1 MASLEP
7 GYAAISARASARGA
21 SIVLV
26 AFVSAI
32 FTSAFLLFAVQPM
45 FTKMVLPLLGGSPA
59 VWSVAMVF
67 FQSLLLAGYA
77 YAHLSTKFLPLRG
90 AIVVH
95 LLLFGVTAL
104 TLPLGISATIG
115 EPPNSGQE
123 LWLIGVFMASVGL
136 PFFAVSANGPLLQA
150 WFAKSAHPTAHDPY
164 YLYGASNF
172 GSFAALLLYPV
183 LIEPLMTLKGQTA
196 AWSLGFLVLGGLI
209 ALSGLAVLRFPAVE
223 TARTAAAKEESAAPT
238 ARDYAGWIILSLVPS
253 GLLVACTA
261 YLSTDVAASPF
272 MWVIPLA
279 LYLATFMV
287 VFRERLPFSLTV
299 MERLLT
305 LLAGALVLFM
315 FVGEAYLI
323 LSLVL
328 HLSFMTIATLICHA
342 RLYQRRPS
350 SEHLTV
356 FYLCMS
362 FGGVL
367 GGLFCGLV
375 APNVFNRVTEYPILI
390 LGALLCLPSVAS
402 AKWSDWKAQA
412 TLWAGIIAVF
422 FIANRMTA
430 GAQDVDAH
438 YVVVALMV
446 LLAVIAMVLFKK
458 PIITTTIVA
467 GLFVMMGDVG
477 LHDRDQLAI
486 RSFFGVNKVQIS
498 NDGQF
503 RRLTHGTTLHG
514 TMRIANADG
523 TPAPQRPEPLS
534 YYYDG
539 GPMSQVIKMQQ
550 ARAGAKGLDIG
561 IVGLGTGSLACHGRP
576 QDRWAF
582 YEIDPAVVA
591 IAQDKQQFRFLSECA
606 PDARMVVGDAR
617 LTLAKDKTTYDV
629 LVIDA
634 FASDAIPVHLLTKES
649 VAMYTSRLNPGGVLV
664 LHISNRHLE
673 LGSVVA
679 SIKQSLGLNGVILL
693 DQIAGGE
700 FLKGG
705 RAGSLV
711 AALSADD
718 GAMKALEAG
727 KWRRL
732 AQTKTPVWTDDYSN
746 IVGAMWRAYTM

>member
-1 MASLEP
+1 MASIDP
-7 GYAAISARASARGA
+7 GYATLKAGARSRGTA
-21 SIVLV
+21 MVLT
-26 AFVSAI
+26 AFVAAI

-77 YAHLSTKFLPLRG
+77 YAHLSARYLPLRAG
-90 AIVVH
+90 IIVH
-95 LLLFGVTAL
+95 LALFGATAFA
-104 TLPLGISATIG
+104 LPLGISATIG
-115 EPPNSGQE
+115 DPPNSGQE

-150 WFAKSAHPTAHDPY
+150 WFSRSAHPTAHDPY

-183 LIEPLMTLKGQTA
+183 LMEPLLVLKAQTGL
-196 AWSLGFLVLGGLI
+196 WSLGFLVLGGLI
-209 ALSGLAVLRFPAVE
+209 ALSGLMALRYPG
-223 TARTAAAKEESAAPT
+223 AAADVPVRQAAAGAAPR
-238 ARDYAGWIILSLVPS
+238 AADYLSWIGLSAVPS
-253 GLLVACTA
+253 GLLVAVTA
-261 YLSTDVAASPF
+261 YLSTDVAAAPF
-272 MWVIPLA
+272 LWVIPLS

-287 VFRERLPFSLTV
+287 VFRDPLPFRMAV
-299 MERLLT
+299 MERLMT

-315 FVGEAYLI
+315 FVGEAYLA

-328 HLSFMTIATLICHA
+328 HLAFMTIGTLICHA
-342 RLYQRRPS
+342 RLYQRRPAS
-350 SEHLTV
+350 AHLTT

-390 LGALLCLPSVAS
+390 IAALLCLPTVAA
-402 AKWSDWKAQA
+402 AKLADWRTQA
-412 TLWAGIIAVF
+412 TLWAVVVAAFVLAIRVMPAQ
-422 FIANRMTA
+422 
-430 GAQDVDAH
+430 QDVDTH
-438 YVVVALMV
+438 YVLVALMV
-446 LLAVIAMVLFKK
+446 LLAVIAMILFRR
-458 PIITTTIVA
+458 PLAVTTIVA

-477 LHDRDQLAI
+477 VHDRDQLAI

-539 GPMSQVIKMQQ
+539 GPMSQVIRMQQ
-550 ARAGAKGLDIG
+550 ARAGDRGLDIG
-561 IVGLGTGSLACHGRP
+561 IIGLGTGSLACHGRA
-576 QDRWAF
+576 QDRWTY

-591 IAQDKQQFRFLSECA
+591 IAKDASQFRFLSECA
-606 PDARMVVGDAR
+606 PEARIVVGDAR
-617 LTLAKDKTTYDV
+617 LTLAKDAAKYDV

-649 VAMYTSRLNPGGVLV
+649 VAMYMSRLNPGGVLA

-693 DQIAGGE
+693 DQITGNE

-718 GAMKALEAG
+718 APMQALTAG

-732 AQTKTPVWTDDYSN
+732 AQTETPVWTDDYSN
-746 IVGAMWRAYTM
+746 IVGAMWRAYRM